1 MKYKSIICIVSLF
14 IYLPVSAQDAIKV
27 SANKKTTG
35 WWPVTGKPAR
45 LEVYKNDLK
54 NISTVIIDYKQQ
66 FVTPAYKRS
75 IEVIG
80 KDDKPIISVKE
91 SSVRKGRYNFNLTP
105 VRKII
110 LKQSVIRVFLIEE
123 PADER
128 MSLPS
133 KRKLLGELHFKK

>member
-14 IYLPVSAQDAIKV
+14 IFLSVSAQDAIKV

-35 WWPVTGKPAR
+35 WSAVTDKPAR
-45 LEVYKNDLK
+45 LELYKNDLK

-66 FVTPAYKRS
+66 LVTPAYKRS
-75 IEVIG
+75 IEVVG
-80 KDDKPIISVKE
+80 KDDNPILSVKE
-91 SSVRKGRYNFNLTP
+91 SSVKKGRYNLNLTP
-105 VRKII
+105 IRKTILRQSII
-110 LKQSVIRVFLIEE
+110 RAFLIEE

-133 KRKLLGELHFKK
+133 KRKLLGELHFRK